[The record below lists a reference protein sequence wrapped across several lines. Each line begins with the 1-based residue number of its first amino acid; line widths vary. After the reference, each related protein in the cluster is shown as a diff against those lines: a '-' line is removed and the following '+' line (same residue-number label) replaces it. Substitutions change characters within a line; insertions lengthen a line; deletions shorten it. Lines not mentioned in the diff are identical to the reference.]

1 MEIRLQR
8 IARERDCTIGRLSID
23 GVYCC
28 DTLEDTDRDLGPHA
42 SLNEIVVKKVAGKT
56 AIPAGRYK
64 VVVSWSPRFKRTLPL
79 LVDVPG
85 FEGIRIHAG
94 NTAADTEGCILPGE
108 NKVKGQ
114 VLNSRHHEFEIIKKI
129 NGAMGRGEDVWIEV
143 S

>member
-8 IARERDCTIGRLSID
+8 IARERDYTIGRLSID
-23 GVYCC
+23 GAYCC
-28 DTLEDTDRDLGPHA
+28 DTLEDTCRGLRQEMP
-42 SLNEIVVKKVAGKT
+42 LEEITALKVPGKS
-56 AIPAGRYK
+56 AIPSGRYK
-64 VVVSWSPRFKRTLPL
+64 VVMSWSPRFKRTLPL